1 MAHLFRYVILNVQ
14 RTVDK
19 DTNALAYVYREVGTF
34 SNQDQLKLNMDKIV
48 FPDGKRMVTSVCS
61 DDCQF
66 GFVKQTKQDG
76 HKCCW
81 TCKKCDNYSYVLDE
95 FTCQECPLGYWPNDN
110 LNGNKLIIS
119 IIKYLTLII
128 WNIII
133 NELIIN
139 YYFHTYAQKTSI
151 PKIFCV
157 FKYFFKYF
165 SMFLH
170 FKNKNYMPFK
180 EYFFK

>member
-128 WNIII
+128 WNIVI
-133 NELIIN
+133 NELIII
-139 YYFHTYAQKTSI
+139 SI
-151 PKIFCV
+151 PMPKKPQYP
-157 FKYFFKYF
+157 KYFGYLNIFFNILAFFCISKIKIICLLKHI
-165 SMFLH
+165 FL
-170 FKNKNYMPFK
+170 NK
-180 EYFFK
+180 